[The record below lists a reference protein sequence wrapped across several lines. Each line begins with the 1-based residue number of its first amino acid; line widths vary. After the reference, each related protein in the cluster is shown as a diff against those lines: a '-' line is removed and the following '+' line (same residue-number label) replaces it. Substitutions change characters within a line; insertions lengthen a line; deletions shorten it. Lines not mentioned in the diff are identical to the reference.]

1 MILGWLE
8 RYGRFD
14 SCHGHSLMSRSKAN
28 KGGGKFMSK
37 MRNLCRE
44 ERRELKVL
52 ADDFGLLERKD
63 IQNII
68 ASCVSYDEGQR
79 KILSI
84 YNQVYM

>member
-1 MILGWLE
+1 MRSWWI
-8 RYGRFD
+8 RFLPQPLT
-14 SCHGHSLMSRSKAN
+14 HELYKEKIKSR
-28 KGGGKFMSK
+28 GGGKFMAK

-63 IQNII
+63 IQKII
-68 ASCVSYDEGQR
+68 ESCATYDEGQR
-79 KILSI
+79 KILSV

>member
-1 MILGWLE
+1 M
-8 RYGRFD
+8 
-14 SCHGHSLMSRSKAN
+14 
-28 KGGGKFMSK
+28 MSK

-44 ERRELKVL
+44 ERKELKVL
-52 ADDFGLLERKD
+52 ANDFGLLGRKD

-68 ASCVSYDEGQR
+68 DSCVTYDEGQR

>member
-1 MILGWLE
+1 M
-8 RYGRFD
+8 
-14 SCHGHSLMSRSKAN
+14 
-28 KGGGKFMSK
+28 MSK

-44 ERRELKVL
+44 ERKEVKVL

-68 ASCVSYDEGQR
+68 DSCVTYDEGQR

>member
-1 MILGWLE
+1 
-8 RYGRFD
+8 
-14 SCHGHSLMSRSKAN
+14 
-28 KGGGKFMSK
+28 MSK

-68 ASCVSYDEGQR
+68 DSCVTYDEGQR

-84 YNQVYM
+84 YNQVYMQLQRQKEYVNCINEWKILYCT

>member
-1 MILGWLE
+1 MLWQV
-8 RYGRFD
+8 RFLPQ
-14 SCHGHSLMSRSKAN
+14 SFTHESKQGKN
-28 KGGGKFMSK
+28 IEKIGGKTMSK
-37 MRNLCRE
+37 MRNLCKE
-44 ERRELKVL
+44 ERKELKVL

-68 ASCVSYDEGQR
+68 QSCVSYDEGQR

>member
-1 MILGWLE
+1 
-8 RYGRFD
+8 
-14 SCHGHSLMSRSKAN
+14 
-28 KGGGKFMSK
+28 MSK

-68 ASCVSYDEGQR
+68 DSYVSYDEGQR

>member
-1 MILGWLE
+1 
-8 RYGRFD
+8 
-14 SCHGHSLMSRSKAN
+14 
-28 KGGGKFMSK
+28 MSK

-44 ERRELKVL
+44 ERRELNVL

-68 ASCVSYDEGQR
+68 DSCVTYDEGQR